1 MVSFYRHLKM
11 GVWSAWH
18 AIVKLASIKQ
28 WGKDGERNLCVL
40 TGTQE
45 TQPAFMGQ
53 DHNCKPP
60 RAWNPALPRFC
71 LQVIHNHLIIKFSS
85 AFTIIYPPFLSFF
98 TSFFFNFWC
107 LLPPPSQRHPAAIAG
122 LPQQSASV
130 VRLPPA
136 VGDDVQEAIQTP
148 EAHHDVPQHAAD
160 DGHQD
165 VPVLTLQVVHVKPG

>member
-1 MVSFYRHLKM
+1 MMVKSSHY
-11 GVWSAWH
+11 
-18 AIVKLASIKQ
+18 
-28 WGKDGERNLCVL
+28 
-40 TGTQE
+40 
-45 TQPAFMGQ
+45 
-53 DHNCKPP
+53 
-60 RAWNPALPRFC
+60 
-71 LQVIHNHLIIKFSS
+71 QVFSS

-98 TSFFFNFWC
+98 TSVFFNFWC

-165 VPVLTLQVVHVKPG
+165 VPVLTLQVVHVKPGKTSAKWSLYEMKMIEIEKCIA